1 MFWVRD
7 ITLTLLQSSRMMDG
21 MTDVGIRVGE
31 WRRSLRGSPI
41 LEAMN
46 GLNIM
51 NEDMGY
57 I

>member
-1 MFWVRD
+1 
-7 ITLTLLQSSRMMDG
+7 MMDG

-31 WRRSLRGSPI
+31 WRRSLGGSPI

-46 GLNIM
+46 GLNII